1 MKTVNDIL
9 KNNAV
14 QHLSISGDAL
24 VIDALALM
32 KAENRDFVIVLES
45 GNYIG
50 VMSEKDYSHK
60 IILEGKNSHDTTVKE
75 IMSGQLPVVDSED
88 TIHRCMGLMH
98 TFKTHYLPVV
108 EEFLFKGVI
117 TLDDL
122 LRASVEEDTERLS
135 ELKKQ
140 SSGDHHF
147 LQIKPS
153 PKVSQLFKFK

>member
-9 KNNAV
+9 KNNTV
-14 QHLSISGDAL
+14 HHLSISGDAL

-32 KAENRDFVIVLES
+32 KSENRDFVIVLES

-60 IILEGKNSHDTTVKE
+60 IILEGKNSHHTTVKE
-75 IMSGQLPVVDSED
+75 IMTGQLPIVDSGD

-108 EEFLFKGVI
+108 EEFLFKGII

-122 LRASVEEDTERLS
+122 LRASVEEDTERIS

-140 SSGDHHF
+140 SSEDHHF

-153 PKVSQLFKFK
+153 QKVSQLSKFK

>member
-14 QHLSISGDAL
+14 HHLSINGDAL

-32 KAENRDFVIVLES
+32 KTENRDFVIVLES
-45 GNYIG
+45 DNYIG

-60 IILEGKNSHDTTVKE
+60 IILEGKNSHHTTVKE
-75 IMSGQLPVVDSED
+75 IMTAELPVVDSAA

-98 TFKTHYLPVV
+98 TFKTHYLPVI

-122 LRASVEEDTERLS
+122 LRASLEEDTERLS
-135 ELKKQ
+135 EQKKQ
-140 SSGDHHF
+140 SSDDHHF
-147 LQIKPS
+147 LQIKPTQ
-153 PKVSQLFKFK
+153 KVSQLFRFK